1 MQLAKSEEFK
11 AQANKLFQDNH
22 VKEAIELYILA
33 LDLNPSNHILF
44 ANRAF
49 CHIKLENYGW
59 FPHFR
64 PHLADCQAH
73 NLSLHCNTLRGPFT
87 HGISRHE
94 YSNNCDSISE
104 APAVGRAPA
113 DACKACTLYSSMNRM
128 RATLSLC
135 SRCNILLLRW
145 EHSHAGCVNDS
156 TSADTQSLW

>member
-1 MQLAKSEEFK
+1 VQSLGVVIIVQLAKSEEFK

-22 VKEAIELYILA
+22 VKEAMELYILA

-73 NLSLHCNTLRGPFT
+73 NLSLQHFAWAVHAWNIT
-87 HGISRHE
+87 SR
-94 YSNNCDSISE
+94 
-104 APAVGRAPA
+104 VF
-113 DACKACTLYSSMNRM
+113 KQL
-128 RATLSLC
+128 
-135 SRCNILLLRW
+135 
-145 EHSHAGCVNDS
+145 
-156 TSADTQSLW
+156 

>member
-1 MQLAKSEEFK
+1 MQSLGVVIIVQLAKSEEFK

-64 PHLADCQAH
+64 PHFADCQAH
-73 NLSLHCNTLRGPFT
+73 NLSLPDFSWAVHAWDIT
-87 HGISRHE
+87 SR
-94 YSNNCDSISE
+94 
-104 APAVGRAPA
+104 VF
-113 DACKACTLYSSMNRM
+113 KQL
-128 RATLSLC
+128 
-135 SRCNILLLRW
+135 
-145 EHSHAGCVNDS
+145 
-156 TSADTQSLW
+156 